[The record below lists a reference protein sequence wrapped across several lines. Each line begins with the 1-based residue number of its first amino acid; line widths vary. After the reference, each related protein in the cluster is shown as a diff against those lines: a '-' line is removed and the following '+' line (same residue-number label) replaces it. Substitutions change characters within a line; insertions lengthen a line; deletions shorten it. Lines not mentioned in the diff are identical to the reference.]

1 MSSTP
6 ITDRR
11 PGSCLQLS
19 KFYPPILGGIETIV
33 RDITQGLVDRG
44 WNVDV
49 LCANTQPTTVIEEG
63 HPRIV
68 RAASLAK
75 VASTSMAPAMIR
87 QLARLGRHDIV
98 HIHLPDP
105 MTNLALWLVRPQARV
120 VVHWHSDIVKQKT
133 LLKLY
138 APLQSWLL
146 RRADAI
152 IATSP
157 PYAASSPWL
166 QPHMDKVHF
175 VPGCIEDP
183 LHGQDEPTLRAQVER
198 IRASVG
204 GRRIVFA
211 LGRMTYYKGF
221 DVLIDAAARLPED
234 TVVLLGGVGELQ
246 EELQARAQSLGLGD
260 RVRFVGRI
268 PEEELAAHYQ
278 AADVF
283 CLPSLMRSEAFGM
296 VLVEALAHGRP
307 IVATEIPGSGVPW
320 VNRHGLSGLNVPP
333 GDAPALARALNRLL
347 ADSALARTFGAA
359 GRERFERDFTVP
371 TMIDAVEKLYA
382 ELGAAV
388 QPKQNMK
395 DKQK

>member
-6 ITDRR
+6 TSRR
-11 PGSCLQLS
+11 TGTCLQLS
-19 KFYPPILGGIETIV
+19 KFYPPIFGGIETIV
-33 RDITQGLVDRG
+33 RDITQGLIRRG
-44 WNVDV
+44 WTVDV
-49 LCANTQPTTVIEEG
+49 LCANTKPKTVVEDG
-63 HPRIV
+63 CPKIV

-75 VASTSMAPAMIR
+75 VASTSMSPALIW
-87 QLARLGRHDIV
+87 QLARLGSYDIV

-105 MTNLALWLVRPQARV
+105 MTNLALWLVRPKARV
-120 VVHWHSDIVKQKT
+120 VVHWHSDIVKQQT

-157 PYAASSPWL
+157 PYAESSPWL
-166 QPHMDKVHF
+166 KPFMGKVHF
-175 VPGCIEDP
+175 VPGCIDDP
-183 LHGQDEPTLRAQVER
+183 LYGLDATRLRGQVDR
-198 IRASVG
+198 IKASVG

-221 DVLIDAAARLPED
+221 DVLIDAAARLPGD
-234 TVVLLGGVGELQ
+234 TAVILGGVGELLP
-246 EELQARAQSLGLGD
+246 ELQARAKSRGLGD

-307 IVATEIPGSGVPW
+307 IVATDIPGSGVPW

-333 GDAPALARALNRLL
+333 GDSAALSAALIQLL
-347 ADSALARTFGAA
+347 ADPERAREYGKA
-359 GRERFERDFTVP
+359 GRQRFESDFTVP
-371 TMIDAVEKLYA
+371 TMIDAVESLYA
-382 ELGAAV
+382 HLGVAAR
-388 QPKQNMK
+388 PKQH
-395 DKQK
+395 